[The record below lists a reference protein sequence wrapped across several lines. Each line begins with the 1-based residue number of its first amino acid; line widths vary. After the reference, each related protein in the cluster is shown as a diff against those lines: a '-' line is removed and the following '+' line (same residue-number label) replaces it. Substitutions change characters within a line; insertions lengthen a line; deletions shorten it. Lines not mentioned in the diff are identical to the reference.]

1 MALWWTIAAHAT
13 VLVTTLQYNPFRYF
27 ISAHPTNRAWFGA
40 NRAGPVQCVHRA
52 RGSSRFVSPIAD
64 HAGAARPAA
73 DPSFLDVL
81 GLDPLYLRHAVEYE
95 NHSQLFRIGMCLFS
109 IIGSTAPFHTRVA
122 GQPEPSRTSVARP
135 CRNPR
140 REYRA
145 PAGRRSGRVSS
156 PGLLQGAGATR
167 SPATRDTPQSSTT
180 TRNPT
185 PSWAR
190 SWTWGGVVEI
200 RGGSVKE
207 LNESMRCL
215 VDQRLRRPVR
225 PSATPLS
232 LEEWVARAYQE
243 RLVEN
248 ESHFH
253 YAEDVPGLIVRCHR
267 EPVLRA
273 RAASLV
279 SSDPTDGA

>member
-1 MALWWTIAAHAT
+1 MPVFDNRLHCPVPYEGGGPAR
-13 VLVTTLQYNPFRYF
+13 TLADLGCPAVQE
-27 ISAHPTNRAWFGA
+27 PT
-40 NRAGPVQCVHRA
+40 
-52 RGSSRFVSPIAD
+52 
-64 HAGAARPAA
+64 
-73 DPSFLDVL
+73 
-81 GLDPLYLRHAVEYE
+81 
-95 NHSQLFRIGMCLFS
+95 
-109 IIGSTAPFHTRVA
+109 TRVPRA
-122 GQPEPSRTSVARP
+122 CRSKIGTSILARLAPRGRGYAVTCYEGYTAVFDYDEESDAFVGQIM
-135 CRNPR
+135 
-140 REYRA
+140 
-145 PAGRRSGRVSS
+145 
-156 PGLLQGAGATR
+156 
-167 SPATRDTPQSSTT
+167 DM
-180 TRNPT
+180 
-185 PSWAR
+185 
-190 SWTWGGVVEI
+190 GGVVEI